1 MTDSTTLLRL
11 LNESCKPDYL
21 YRQLA
26 EECTELAQAALKK
39 VRYMKHEMPLSQKGD
54 VEGNYLEALADVG
67 VMWELALLALSIRD
81 RESMHRIMQLKRE
94 LKRERMERRLR
105 EKQPESKPC
114 DCFAA
119 APPADEF
126 RKWANFWDAFWDVI
140 NEQLEHV
147 KEAEQ

>member
-1 MTDSTTLLRL
+1 MMTDSTTLLRL

-39 VRYMKHEMPLSQKGD
+39 VRDMKHEMPLSQKGD
-54 VEGNYLEALADVG
+54 AEGNYIEELADVR
-67 VMWELALLALSIRD
+67 VMSWLAEQALKPQE
-81 RESMHRIMQLKRE
+81 REAMHKIMQF
-94 LKRERMERRLR
+94 KRERMERRLR

-114 DCFAA
+114 DCFTA

-126 RKWANFWDAFWDVI
+126 RKWAKFWGAFWDVI

-147 KEAEQ
+147 KEEEQ

>member
-1 MTDSTTLLRL
+1 MMTDSTTLLRL

-39 VRYMKHEMPLSQKGD
+39 VRYMKHEMPLSQKSD
-54 VEGNYLEALADVG
+54 VEGNYIEELADVG
-67 VMWELALLALSIRD
+67 VMRELAVMTLERQE
-81 RESMHRIMQLKRE
+81 RETVQKIMQF
-94 LKRERMERRLR
+94 KRERMERRLR

-126 RKWANFWDAFWDVI
+126 RKWANFWGAFWDVI
-140 NEQLEHV
+140 NEQLERV
-147 KEAEQ
+147 KEEEQ

>member
-1 MTDSTTLLRL
+1 MMTDSTTLLKL

-54 VEGNYLEALADVG
+54 VEGNYIEELADVG
-67 VMWELALLALSIRD
+67 VMRELAVMTLERQE
-81 RESMHRIMQLKRE
+81 RETVQKIMQF
-94 LKRERMERRLR
+94 KRERMERRLR

-126 RKWANFWDAFWDVI
+126 RKWANFWGAFWDVI
-140 NEQLEHV
+140 NEQLERV
-147 KEAEQ
+147 KEEEQ

>member
-1 MTDSTTLLRL
+1 MTDNTTLLKL

-54 VEGNYLEALADVG
+54 VANNYIEELADAG
-67 VMWELALLALSIRD
+67 VMWELAMLALRTQE
-81 RESMHRIMQLKRE
+81 REKAHEIMER
-94 LKRERMERRLR
+94 KRERMERRLR
-105 EKQPESKPC
+105 EKQPESNPC

-119 APPADEF
+119 APAADEF
-126 RKWANFWDAFWDVI
+126 RKWANFWGVFLDIICAQEDKI
-140 NEQLEHV
+140 
-147 KEAEQ
+147 

>member
-1 MTDSTTLLRL
+1 MTESTTLLRL

-54 VEGNYLEALADVG
+54 VANNYLEELADVG
-67 VMWELALLALSIRD
+67 VMRELAVMTLERQE
-81 RESMHRIMQLKRE
+81 RETVQKIMQFKR
-94 LKRERMERRLR
+94 KRMERRLR

-114 DCFAA
+114 VCFAA

-126 RKWANFWDAFWDVI
+126 RKWAKFWGAFWDVI

-147 KEAEQ
+147 KEEEQ

>member
-54 VEGNYLEALADVG
+54 VANNYLEELADVG
-67 VMWELALLALSIRD
+67 VMRELAVMTLERQE
-81 RESMHRIMQLKRE
+81 RETVQKIMQF
-94 LKRERMERRLR
+94 KRERMERRLR

-126 RKWANFWDAFWDVI
+126 RKWANFWGAFWDVI
-140 NEQLEHV
+140 NEQLERV
-147 KEAEQ
+147 KEEEQ

>member
-1 MTDSTTLLRL
+1 MMRDSTTLLRL
-11 LNESCKPDYL
+11 LNENCKPDYI

-39 VRYMKHEMPLSQKGD
+39 VRSANGEISPGAKDEIDY
-54 VEGNYLEALADVG
+54 NYLEELADVD
-67 VMWELALLALSIRD
+67 VMRELAVMTLGTQE
-81 RESMHRIMQLKRE
+81 REIVQKIMQF
-94 LKRERMERRLR
+94 KRERMERRLR

-126 RKWANFWDAFWDVI
+126 RKWAKFWGAFWDVI
-140 NEQLEHV
+140 NEQLERV
-147 KEAEQ
+147 KEEEQ

>member
-1 MTDSTTLLRL
+1 MMTDSTTLLRL

-39 VRYMKHEMPLSQKGD
+39 VRCMKHEMPLSQKSD
-54 VEGNYLEALADVG
+54 VEGNYIEELADVC
-67 VMWELALLALSIRD
+67 VMWELAMLALRTQE
-81 RESMHRIMQLKRE
+81 REKVHEIME
-94 LKRERMERRLR
+94 SKRERMGRRLR

-126 RKWANFWDAFWDVI
+126 RKWANFWGAFWDVI
-140 NEQLEHV
+140 NEQLERV
-147 KEAEQ
+147 KEEEQ

>member
-1 MTDSTTLLRL
+1 MTDSNTLLDL
-11 LNESCKPDYL
+11 LRKTCEPDYL

-39 VRYMKHEMPLSQKGD
+39 VRCAKHEISPGAKAEID
-54 VEGNYLEALADVG
+54 DNYLEELADVG
-67 VMWELALLALSIRD
+67 VMRELAVMTLERQE
-81 RESMHRIMQLKRE
+81 RETVQKIMQF
-94 LKRERMERRLR
+94 KRERMERRLR

-126 RKWANFWDAFWDVI
+126 RKWADFLGAFWDVI
-140 NEQLEHV
+140 NEQLERV
-147 KEAEQ
+147 KEEEQ

>member
-1 MTDSTTLLRL
+1 MMTDSTTLLKL
-11 LNESCKPDYL
+11 LGEKCKPDYL

-54 VEGNYLEALADVG
+54 VANNYLEELADVG
-67 VMWELALLALSIRD
+67 VMRELAVMTLERQE
-81 RESMHRIMQLKRE
+81 RETVQKIMQF
-94 LKRERMERRLR
+94 KRERMERRLR

-126 RKWANFWDAFWDVI
+126 RKWANFWGAFWDVI
-140 NEQLEHV
+140 NEQLERV
-147 KEAEQ
+147 KEEEQ

>member
-1 MTDSTTLLRL
+1 MTDTITLLKL
-11 LNESCKPDYL
+11 LGEKCKPDYL

-54 VEGNYLEALADVG
+54 AANNYLEELADVG
-67 VMWELALLALSIRD
+67 VMWELAMLALNTQERD
-81 RESMHRIMQLKRE
+81 KVHAIMER
-94 LKRERMERRLR
+94 KRERMERRLR

-119 APPADEF
+119 APPTDEF
-126 RKWANFWDAFWDVI
+126 GKWANLWDAFWDVI

-147 KEAEQ
+147 KETEQ

>member
-1 MTDSTTLLRL
+1 MMTERTTLLRL

-54 VEGNYLEALADVG
+54 VANNYLEELADVG
-67 VMWELALLALSIRD
+67 VMRELAVMTLERQE
-81 RESMHRIMQLKRE
+81 RETVQKIMQF
-94 LKRERMERRLR
+94 KRERMERRLR

-126 RKWANFWDAFWDVI
+126 RKWAKFWGAFWDVI
-140 NEQLEHV
+140 NEQLERV
-147 KEAEQ
+147 KEEEQ

>member
-11 LNESCKPDYL
+11 LNESCKPDYI

-54 VEGNYLEALADVG
+54 VANNYLEELADVG
-67 VMWELALLALSIRD
+67 VMWELAMLALRTQE
-81 RESMHRIMQLKRE
+81 REIVQKIMQFKRG
-94 LKRERMERRLR
+94 RMEERL
-105 EKQPESKPC
+105 KKKCPKSKPC
-114 DCFAA
+114 DCFVA
-119 APPADEF
+119 APPTDEF
-126 RKWANFWDAFWDVI
+126 RKWANFWGAFWDVI
-140 NEQLEHV
+140 NEQLERV

>member
-1 MTDSTTLLRL
+1 MMRDSTTLLRL

-54 VEGNYLEALADVG
+54 VANNYLEELADVG
-67 VMWELALLALSIRD
+67 VMRELAVMTLERQE
-81 RESMHRIMQLKRE
+81 RETVQKIMQF
-94 LKRERMERRLR
+94 KRERMERRLR

-126 RKWANFWDAFWDVI
+126 RKWANFWGAFWDVI
-140 NEQLEHV
+140 NEQLERV
-147 KEAEQ
+147 KEEEQ

>member
-1 MTDSTTLLRL
+1 MRDSTTLLRL

-54 VEGNYLEALADVG
+54 VANNYLEELADVG
-67 VMWELALLALSIRD
+67 VMRELAVMTLERQE
-81 RESMHRIMQLKRE
+81 RETVQKIMQF
-94 LKRERMERRLR
+94 KRERMERRLR

-126 RKWANFWDAFWDVI
+126 RKWADFLGAFWDVI
-140 NEQLEHV
+140 NEQLERV
-147 KEAEQ
+147 KEEEQ

>member
-1 MTDSTTLLRL
+1 MMKDSTTLLRL

-39 VRYMKHEMPLSQKGD
+39 VRCMKHEMPLSQKSD
-54 VEGNYLEALADVG
+54 VEGNYIEELADVG
-67 VMWELALLALSIRD
+67 VMRELAVMTLERQE
-81 RESMHRIMQLKRE
+81 RETVQKIMQF
-94 LKRERMERRLR
+94 KRERMERRLR

-126 RKWANFWDAFWDVI
+126 RKWANFWGAFWDVI
-140 NEQLEHV
+140 NEQLERV
-147 KEAEQ
+147 KEEEQ

>member
-1 MTDSTTLLRL
+1 MTDSTTLLKL
-11 LNESCKPDYL
+11 LGEKCKPDYL

-54 VEGNYLEALADVG
+54 VANNYLEELADVG
-67 VMWELALLALSIRD
+67 VMRELAVMTLERQE
-81 RESMHRIMQLKRE
+81 RETVQKIMQF
-94 LKRERMERRLR
+94 KRERMERRLR

-126 RKWANFWDAFWDVI
+126 RKWANFWGAFWDVI
-140 NEQLEHV
+140 NEQLERV
-147 KEAEQ
+147 KEEEQ

>member
-1 MTDSTTLLRL
+1 MMTDSTTLLRL

-54 VEGNYLEALADVG
+54 VANNYLEELADVG
-67 VMWELALLALSIRD
+67 VMRELAVMTLERQE
-81 RESMHRIMQLKRE
+81 RETVQKIMQF
-94 LKRERMERRLR
+94 KRERMERRLR

-126 RKWANFWDAFWDVI
+126 RKWANFWGAFWDVI
-140 NEQLEHV
+140 NEQLERV
-147 KEAEQ
+147 KEEEQ

>member
-1 MTDSTTLLRL
+1 MMRDSTTLLRL

-54 VEGNYLEALADVG
+54 VANNYLEELADVG
-67 VMWELALLALSIRD
+67 VMRELAVMTLERQE
-81 RESMHRIMQLKRE
+81 RETVQKIMQF
-94 LKRERMERRLR
+94 KRERMERRLR

-126 RKWANFWDAFWDVI
+126 RKWAKFWGAFWDVI
-140 NEQLEHV
+140 NEQLERV
-147 KEAEQ
+147 KEEEQ

>member
-1 MTDSTTLLRL
+1 MRDSTTLLRL

-54 VEGNYLEALADVG
+54 VANNYLEELADVG
-67 VMWELALLALSIRD
+67 VMRELAVMTLERQE
-81 RESMHRIMQLKRE
+81 RETVQKIMQF
-94 LKRERMERRLR
+94 KRERMERRLR

-126 RKWANFWDAFWDVI
+126 RKWANFWGAFWDVI
-140 NEQLEHV
+140 NEQLERV
-147 KEAEQ
+147 KEEEQ

>member
-1 MTDSTTLLRL
+1 MTDSTTLLKL
-11 LNESCKPDYL
+11 LGEKCKPDYL

-94 LKRERMERRLR
+94 RMERRLR

-126 RKWANFWDAFWDVI
+126 RKWADFWGAFWDVI
-140 NEQLEHV
+140 CAQED
-147 KEAEQ
+147 KI

>member
-1 MTDSTTLLRL
+1 MMRDSTTLLRL

-54 VEGNYLEALADVG
+54 VANNYLEELADVG
-67 VMWELALLALSIRD
+67 VMRELAVMTLERQE
-81 RESMHRIMQLKRE
+81 RETVQKIMQF
-94 LKRERMERRLR
+94 KRERMERRLR

-126 RKWANFWDAFWDVI
+126 RKWAKFWGAFWDVI
-140 NEQLEHV
+140 NEQLERV
-147 KEAEQ
+147 KEKEQ

>member
-1 MTDSTTLLRL
+1 MMTDSTTLLRL

-54 VEGNYLEALADVG
+54 VANNYLEELADVG
-67 VMWELALLALSIRD
+67 VMRELAMMTLERQE
-81 RESMHRIMQLKRE
+81 RETVQKIMQF
-94 LKRERMERRLR
+94 KRERMERRLR

-126 RKWANFWDAFWDVI
+126 RKWANFWGAFWDVI
-140 NEQLEHV
+140 NEQLERV
-147 KEAEQ
+147 KEEEQ

>member
-39 VRYMKHEMPLSQKGD
+39 VRDMKHEMPLSQKGD
-54 VEGNYLEALADVG
+54 AANNYLEELADVG
-67 VMWELALLALSIRD
+67 VMWELAMLVLNT
-81 RESMHRIMQLKRE
+81 REREKVHAIME
-94 LKRERMERRLR
+94 SKRERMERRLR

-126 RKWANFWDAFWDVI
+126 RKWADFLGAFWDVI
-140 NEQLEHV
+140 CTQED
-147 KEAEQ
+147 KI

>member
-1 MTDSTTLLRL
+1 MMTDSTTLLKL
-11 LNESCKPDYL
+11 LNESCKPDYI

-39 VRYMKHEMPLSQKGD
+39 VRYAKHEMPLSQKGD
-54 VEGNYLEALADVG
+54 VEGNYLEELADVG
-67 VMWELALLALSIRD
+67 VMWELAMLALRTQERD
-81 RESMHRIMQLKRE
+81 KAHEIMER
-94 LKRERMERRLR
+94 KRERMERRLR

-126 RKWANFWDAFWDVI
+126 RNGQSSGARFGM
-140 NEQLEHV
+140 
-147 KEAEQ
+147 

>member
-1 MTDSTTLLRL
+1 MMTDSTTLLRL

-54 VEGNYLEALADVG
+54 VANNYLEELADVG
-67 VMWELALLALSIRD
+67 VMRELAVMTLERQE
-81 RESMHRIMQLKRE
+81 RETVQKIMQF
-94 LKRERMERRLR
+94 KRERMERRLR

-119 APPADEF
+119 APPADVF
-126 RKWANFWDAFWDVI
+126 RKWANFWCAFWDVI
-140 NEQLEHV
+140 NEQLERV
-147 KEAEQ
+147 KEEEQ

>member
-1 MTDSTTLLRL
+1 MTDNTTLLKL

-39 VRYMKHEMPLSQKGD
+39 IRYMKHEMPLSQKGD
-54 VEGNYLEALADVG
+54 VEGNYLEELADVG
-67 VMWELALLALSIRD
+67 VMWELAMLALRTQERD
-81 RESMHRIMQLKRE
+81 KAHEIMER
-94 LKRERMERRLR
+94 KRERMERRLR

-114 DCFAA
+114 DCFTA

-126 RKWANFWDAFWDVI
+126 RKWANSWGALLDIICAQEDKI
-140 NEQLEHV
+140 
-147 KEAEQ
+147 